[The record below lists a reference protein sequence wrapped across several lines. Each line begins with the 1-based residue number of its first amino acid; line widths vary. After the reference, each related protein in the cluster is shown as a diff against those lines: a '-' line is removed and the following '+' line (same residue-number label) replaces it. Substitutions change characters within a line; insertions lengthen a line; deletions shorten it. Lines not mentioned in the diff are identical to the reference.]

1 MSDELDKWK
10 RMWDKEEEKM
20 VNEINRCYKV
30 INEGVALRKKQTA
43 ELEKI
48 KEICLEWYRFG
59 CEGGY
64 FNIEGDTNALD
75 AFWEILK
82 LLGVSQE
89 EMDDFDPEE
98 L

>member
-1 MSDELDKWK
+1 MNDELDRWK
-10 RMWDKEEEKM
+10 KMWDKEEKKLID
-20 VNEINRCYKV
+20 EINRSYKV

-59 CEGGY
+59 CEEGY
-64 FNIEGDTNALD
+64 FNDEGANAMD
-75 AFWEILK
+75 AFWEILN

>member
-48 KEICLEWYRFG
+48 KEICLEWYRHG
-59 CEGGY
+59 SEDGY
-64 FNIEGDTNALD
+64 FDGEGDTNAMD
-75 AFWEILK
+75 AFWEILI
-82 LLGVSQE
+82 LLGVSSI
-89 EMDDFDPEE
+89 EMDNFDREE